1 MSVPIRPQKQNIL
14 TAWYLA
20 FFAIRGLDRPT
31 GKHLFA
37 YRASEEE
44 FLELERV
51 LKVQITGGLKHLP
64 FDFLA
69 EHTINFAAL
78 FVFYAAEWW
87 KRRYDGSRW
96 SWDPIVEGIGA
107 DPHAW
112 PQQQRTTCIVKGL
125 REWGLRPQEGLG
137 FRYLGSIATNGGL
150 PLKLI
155 AEAKGNVGRLLRKVL
170 GLASSGRSS
179 PVELYGWIESLST
192 LLPRSYR
199 QADIYN
205 LLATIIT
212 AALKLREDLQLK
224 THDGLLELLDSKEP
238 TWRDRFPLA
247 LEDQH
252 ARGLIEQLIQDA
264 VAAPATVRTP
274 QAHVWRGIELDLGGR
289 PTLRSEVVLP
299 ERIESAALAS
309 LFGSDASSL
318 PRLAT
323 LRWTS
328 GSKTRDLMVR
338 KLSGHERYRLDL
350 SPLEC
355 RGLDAICE
363 QRLELSG
370 ASGIIGRIAVPRGSS
385 LSDDLPWVFGKTE
398 SNADSWSFL
407 RQGPGA
413 VVPSD
418 ICIAVPPDW
427 SIEPQGT
434 SAVTFLGE
442 LLECNRNVFAARGN
456 VNIVDEQGEHHP
468 IRTQQADASHDVFEW
483 SGVRV
488 WDLFNTP
495 TFRSRP
501 QVFSR
506 TPDGLRANTAEKV
519 LWCVPGAISSRDPGV
534 GPFEARWPRD
544 GRTRWKS
551 RVIVLTSS
559 AGIQFIPGEAPNE
572 GAVRLCGW
580 GVSSVACLNGGVECR
595 SHHEGEAVVLQLRIA
610 AGAAIPKSL
619 DFEARWAHTTTTAP
633 FSVPFPSW
641 GVASRDA
648 AGAELRDYSSINV
661 SAIHG
666 VRLAVMF
673 GNDRKATL
681 SLTLND
687 SRPKKL
693 MVSSVLHPA
702 DFGQRVEIRPL
713 DYRAAIDE
721 LLSST
726 AELDSNVDLTIS
738 IGMRRAFTLHIKRFD
753 AELRRNEH
761 EGHVFVEHTKGFELE
776 RIESTNVSALLLSD
790 LETVPAHLPALVS
803 QDVSIGAWRFDPPG
817 RSPGPWLIYPDA
829 ESSIRFRPQL
839 WPVSNGLS
847 RQARGGLA
855 GALEISRSDERYAAL
870 TEAITA
876 LTDDFSAPDW
886 ALVER
891 LATQLGHLPL
901 ATLDLWRVF
910 AQSGLAMASLA
921 CRMSVPI
928 TRLVNRFTVELPFLW
943 ELVSFSDWCR
953 SMSKAF
959 AQAEQWLG
967 PAHRPIALNH
977 LKQRC
982 ESVGEQAPALHA
994 LLGAAYACATG
1005 EQPQDIQFAR
1015 KPSVD
1020 EIFRAQ
1026 LYEAD
1031 DCHLQR
1037 LMRDKADDEWPTMSL
1052 ANVRCLQEPQLRS
1065 LLHRRLP
1072 GDYRDAAIIVPVE
1085 LAVQAALSHSG
1096 QWLSNPEHFY
1106 KLKSFRAFDSDWF
1119 SEAFHLTVVRC
1130 LSQKIIQW

>member
-1 MSVPIRPQKQNIL
+1 MNTPVRPQKPSIL
-14 TAWYLA
+14 KVWRVA
-20 FFAIRGLDRPT
+20 FFDARGLDRPT
-31 GKHLFA
+31 GKPLFA
-37 YRASEEE
+37 YRASESE
-44 FLELERV
+44 FLELERA
-51 LKVQITGGLKHLP
+51 LKIQITGGLRLLP
-64 FDFLA
+64 FDYLA
-69 EHTINFAAL
+69 EHTVDFAAL

-87 KRRYDGSRW
+87 KRRYDGSGW

-107 DPHAW
+107 DPHTW
-112 PQQQRTTCIVKGL
+112 PQQQRTACIVKGL
-125 REWGLRPQEGLG
+125 REWGLQPQEGRGL
-137 FRYLGSIATNGGL
+137 RYLGSIATNGGL

-179 PVELYGWIESLST
+179 PVELYGWIESLSS

-199 QADIYN
+199 QADIYD

-224 THDGLLELLDSKEP
+224 THDGLLDLLDRKEP
-238 TWRDRFPLA
+238 NWRDRFPLA

-264 VAAPATVRTP
+264 VAVPATVRTP
-274 QAHVWRGIELDLGGR
+274 QVHVWRGIELDLGGR

-323 LRWTS
+323 LRWSS
-328 GSKTRDLMVR
+328 GSKTRDLIVR

-355 RGLDAICE
+355 RGLDAVCE

-398 SNADSWSFL
+398 SNTNSWSFL
-407 RQGPGA
+407 RQGSGA

-427 SIEPQGT
+427 SVEAQGT
-434 SAVTFLGE
+434 SAVTFVGE
-442 LLECNRNVFAARGN
+442 LIECNRNVFAASGN
-456 VNIVDEQGEHHP
+456 VNVVDEQGDHHP

-483 SGVRV
+483 SGMRV

-534 GPFEARWPRD
+534 GPLEARWPRD

-551 RVIVLTSS
+551 RVVVLTPT
-559 AGIQFIPGEAPNE
+559 AGIQFVPGASPHE
-572 GAVRLCGW
+572 GVVRLCGW
-580 GVSSVACLNGGVECR
+580 GISSVACLTDDVECR
-595 SHHEGEAVVLQLRIA
+595 SQHDGETVELQLSLP
-610 AGAAIPKSL
+610 AGAAIPESL
-619 DFEARWAHTTTTAP
+619 DFEARWGHTTTTGP

-641 GVASRDA
+641 GVASRDSSGA
-648 AGAELRDYSSINV
+648 ALRDHSSINV

-666 VRLAVMF
+666 VRLWVMF
-673 GNDRKATL
+673 GSDRKATL

-693 MVSSVLHPA
+693 VLSSALRPS

-713 DYRAAIDE
+713 DYRAAINE

-726 AELDSNVDLTIS
+726 GELDSSVDLTIS
-738 IGMRRAFTLHIKRFD
+738 IGTRRAFTLHLKRFD
-753 AELRRNEH
+753 AELRRNDH
-761 EGHVFVEHTKGFELE
+761 EGHVFVEHTKGFELG
-776 RIESTNVSALLLSD
+776 RIETTKVAALLLND
-790 LETVPAHLPALVS
+790 LDMAPASLPALVS
-803 QDVSIGAWRFDPPG
+803 QDVSVGAWRFDPPG
-817 RSPGPWLIYPDA
+817 RSPGPWMIYPDA

-847 RQARGGLA
+847 REVRSGLA
-855 GALEISRSDERYAAL
+855 GALEISRVDARQVAL
-870 TEAITA
+870 AEAIEA
-876 LTDDFSAPDW
+876 LANDFSAPDW

-891 LATQLGHLPL
+891 LAAQLGHLPL

-910 AQSGLAMASLA
+910 AQSGRAMASLA
-921 CRMSVPI
+921 CRMSVPV
-928 TRLVNRFTVELPFLW
+928 TRLVSRFTVELPFLW
-943 ELVSFSDWCR
+943 ELVSFSDWCLAMR
-953 SMSKAF
+953 NAY

-967 PAHRPIALNH
+967 AAHRPVALDH

-1015 KPSVD
+1015 KQGVD
-1020 EIFRAQ
+1020 EFFRTQ

-1037 LMRDKADDEWPTMSL
+1037 LLRDRADDEWPTMAL
-1052 ANVRCLQEPQLRS
+1052 MNVVCLQEPQLRA

-1072 GDYRDAAIIVPVE
+1072 GDQRDAAIIIPVE
-1085 LAVQAALSHSG
+1085 LAVQAALSQSG
-1096 QWLSNPEHFY
+1096 PWLRNPEQFY
-1106 KLKSFRAFDSDWF
+1106 KLKGFRAFDPEWF